1 MCITLVPMQTPKPKI
16 TAQIGK
22 INKLKIVQ
30 ESAAGFVLDGGDR
43 GEIYLPKAQAPE
55 VCKTGQKLWVFLYP
69 EKDGKIEATC
79 TMPKA
84 QVGECVLL
92 KAINVIKAGAF
103 MDWGGDKDLLVPVSQ
118 QAIPMAEGRT
128 YVVYLLLDPQQKII
142 GSSKLHRFLDETAGD
157 MTPGT
162 EVDLLIVGRTD
173 LGYKAVINGTHL
185 GLLFRNEVL
194 QTLRP
199 GDKTPGYI
207 KSIREDGKINLSL
220 QLHNNKTRTELGE
233 RILAFLEKNQGTST
247 LTDYSPP
254 EAIYRQYGVSK
265 GSYKKALGALY
276 KQRRISLTKNRV
288 SLLTRSSEKPSPK

>member
-1 MCITLVPMQTPKPKI
+1 MQTSEPK
-16 TAQIGK
+16 TTVRIGK
-22 INKLKIVQ
+22 LNTLEVLR
-30 ESAAGFVLDGGDR
+30 ETEDGFVLKGG
-43 GEIYLPKAQAPE
+43 GKAGIFLAKSQAPDT
-55 VCKTGQKLWVFLYP
+55 CRSGQKLDVFLYP
-69 EKDGKIEATC
+69 EKDGKVKATC

-92 KAINVIKAGAF
+92 KAINVIRAGAF

-118 QAIPMAEGRT
+118 QATPMTEGRT
-128 YVVYLLLDPQQKII
+128 YVVYLLLDPQQQII

-162 EVDLLIVGRTD
+162 KVNLLIVGKTD

-194 QTLRP
+194 QALRP

-220 QLHNNKTRTELGE
+220 QLHNDKTRMELGE
-233 RILAFLEKNQGTST
+233 RILAFLERNQGTST

-254 EAIYRQYGVSK
+254 EAIYKQYGVSK

-288 SLLTRSSEKPSPK
+288 SLLTRSSKKSPHK